1 MIRRGVRPSPDPGK
15 SLCGRPSNAPTLPL
29 PALLA
34 RQFTTRRFFFARG
47 EYRTAKHPRH
57 PRECQFA
64 TFAKKEAT
72 PSRGLAPSPAANPM
86 ERLRLIDM
94 SKPLHKGSPKERAL
108 RKKVKRCGTSEL
120 LTYLNLDGNWDI
132 RLFALARL
140 AKMKV
145 DFKDN
150 SVAFA
155 VSRILFSMR
164 NLSDSGNKFPH
175 RDDIFFG
182 RSLWRFWAVMLLC
195 KVDAAMLVCV
205 HERDLEV
212 VFEEV
217 GDESLRGFL
226 LWRRLQ
232 RGLAVFWL
240 QRAWRAAIAR
250 RFFAAKALQRFW
262 RETIARRFFFAAL
275 HLQCAWRAKI
285 ARRSSPAP

>member
-1 MIRRGVRPSPDPGK
+1 MRR
-15 SLCGRPSNAPTLPL
+15 TLPL
-29 PALLA
+29 PSGRGNSRPGDFFLQGGGESTEP
-34 RQFTTRRFFFARG
+34 RNTR
-47 EYRTAKHPRH
+47 PRH

-86 ERLRLIDM
+86 DL
-94 SKPLHKGSPKERAL
+94 SKPARPWVPLHKAPPKERAL

-120 LTYLNLDGNWDI
+120 LTYLRLDGNWDI

-140 AKMKV
+140 AKMNV

-150 SVAFA
+150 TIALT
-155 VSRILFSMR
+155 VSRMLFSIR

-175 RDDIFFG
+175 RDDIFYG
-182 RSLWRFWAVMLLC
+182 RSLVRFWAALLLC

-205 HERDLEV
+205 HERDLEM

-217 GDESLRGFL
+217 GEES
-226 LWRRLQ
+226 RLGNCLTH
-232 RGLAVFWL
+232 RLVH
-240 QRAWRAAIAR
+240 
-250 RFFAAKALQRFW
+250 FASVIALQHAW

-275 HLQCAWRAKI
+275 LLQIVWRAKI
-285 ARRSSPAP
+285 ARRCFFAALHHLHAWRAASARRSSPPPKSPAA

>member
-1 MIRRGVRPSPDPGK
+1 MPPEVDRCQRYWRGDPAIFFLQGG
-15 SLCGRPSNAPTLPL
+15 STEPRN
-29 PALLA
+29 
-34 RQFTTRRFFFARG
+34 TR
-47 EYRTAKHPRH
+47 PRH

-150 SVAFA
+150 TVAFT

-182 RSLWRFWAVMLLC
+182 RSFYTPPLRDAGQGALLRDTSRELGFLVCEPCVIANRVMITGQGCANPSDRHMLLERH
-195 KVDAAMLVCV
+195 VD
-205 HERDLEV
+205 RDLN
-212 VFEEV
+212 
-217 GDESLRGFL
+217 
-226 LWRRLQ
+226 RRLPE
-232 RGLAVFWL
+232 F
-240 QRAWRAAIAR
+240 
-250 RFFAAKALQRFW
+250 
-262 RETIARRFFFAAL
+262 
-275 HLQCAWRAKI
+275 
-285 ARRSSPAP
+285 PP